1 MNRDVD
7 HRESILGDNPRV
19 GLIGSG
25 SWATAIAKM
34 LLCNVGR
41 LNWHVRSRKNIDL
54 FRATGH
60 NPSYLTSI
68 QFDTGKIAFSD
79 DVNEI
84 VSSSD
89 VLFLVV
95 PSAFVPSVFKDL
107 RVPMSDKYVIS
118 AIKGLVPGN
127 NMIVGTWLNEVM
139 GVAIDRVGVISGPC
153 HAEEVALERLSYLTM
168 ACQNVD
174 LAREYARLITCH
186 FIKTS
191 VSDDIYGTEYAAVL
205 KNIMAIASGVFH
217 GLGYGDNFQAVLI
230 SNAIQEIKRF
240 VDTVH
245 PIPRDIKSSAYLG
258 DLLVTCY
265 SQFSRNRTFGT
276 MLGKGYS
283 VKSAQMEML
292 MVAEGYY
299 ATKSI
304 KTINE
309 RYQVSMPITDCVY
322 NIIYGKV
329 SPIIECMLLTEQ
341 LR

>member
-1 MNRDVD
+1 
-7 HRESILGDNPRV
+7 
-19 GLIGSG
+19 
-25 SWATAIAKM
+25 M
-34 LLCNVGR
+34 LLCNVDH
-41 LNWHVRSRKNIDL
+41 LNWHVRNRKNIEV
-54 FRATGH
+54 FRTTGH
-60 NPSYLTSI
+60 NPSYLSSI
-68 QFDTGKIAFSD
+68 QFDTSKISFSD
-79 DVNEI
+79 DINKI
-84 VSSSD
+84 VRESD
-89 VLFLVV
+89 VLFVVV
-95 PSAFVPSVFKDL
+95 PSAFVQSVFANMTESL
-107 RVPMSDKYVIS
+107 SDKYVIS
-118 AIKGLVPGN
+118 AIKGLIPES
-127 NMIVGTWLNEVM
+127 NMIIGAWLNQVM
-139 GVAIDRVGVISGPC
+139 GVPIDRVGVISGPC

-186 FIKTS
+186 FIKTC

-304 KTINE
+304 KAINE
-309 RYQVSMPITDCVY
+309 RYQVPMPITDCVY

-329 SPIIECMLLTEQ
+329 SPVIECMLLTEQ

>member
-1 MNRDVD
+1 MI
-7 HRESILGDNPRV
+7 EEEGAEPILGKNPRI

-34 LLCNVGR
+34 LLCNVDR
-41 LNWHVRSRKNIDL
+41 LNWHVRNPKNIEA
-54 FRATGH
+54 FRTTGR
-60 NPSYLTSI
+60 NPSYLSSVEFNT
-68 QFDTGKIAFSD
+68 QKIFFSS

-84 VSSSD
+84 VENSD

-95 PSAFVPSVFKDL
+95 PSAFIKDAL
-107 RVPMSDKYVIS
+107 KSLKISLKDKYVIS
-118 AIKGLVPGN
+118 AIKGLIPDE
-127 NMIVGTWLNEVM
+127 NMIIGTWLAQRMEVP
-139 GVAIDRVGVISGPC
+139 IDRIGVVSGPC
-153 HAEEVALERLSYLTM
+153 HAEEVALERLSYLTI
-168 ACQNVD
+168 ACQNVE
-174 LAREYARLITCH
+174 LAREYAHLVTCP

-191 VSDDIYGTEYAAVL
+191 VSDDIYGTEYSAVL

-299 ATKSI
+299 AVKSI
-304 KTINE
+304 KAIND
-309 RYQVSMPITDCVY
+309 RYGVSMPITDCVY
-322 NIIYGKV
+322 NIVYGKV
-329 SPIIECMLLTEQ
+329 SPRIECMLLTEQ
-341 LR
+341 LH

>member
-1 MNRDVD
+1 MNTMDD
-7 HRESILGDNPRV
+7 KPELILGDKPRV
-19 GLIGSG
+19 GLVGSG

-34 LLCNVGR
+34 LLCNVDH
-41 LNWHVRSRKNIDL
+41 LNWHVRNRKNIEV
-54 FRATGH
+54 FRTTGH
-60 NPSYLTSI
+60 NPSYLSSI
-68 QFDTGKIAFSD
+68 QFDTTKISFSD
-79 DVNEI
+79 DINKI
-84 VSSSD
+84 VRESD
-89 VLFLVV
+89 VLFVVV
-95 PSAFVPSVFKDL
+95 PSAFVQSVFANL
-107 RVPMSDKYVIS
+107 TESLSDKYVIS
-118 AIKGLVPGN
+118 AIKGLIPES
-127 NMIVGTWLNEVM
+127 NMIIGAWLNQVM
-139 GVAIDRVGVISGPC
+139 GVPIDRVGVISGPC

-186 FIKTS
+186 FIKTC

-304 KTINE
+304 KAINE
-309 RYQVSMPITDCVY
+309 RYQVPMPITDCVY

-329 SPIIECMLLTEQ
+329 SPVIECMLLTEQ

>member
-1 MNRDVD
+1 MAA
-7 HRESILGDNPRV
+7 ESILGDNPRV

-34 LLCNVGR
+34 LLTNVDR
-41 LNWHVRSRKNIDL
+41 LAWHVRNNKNL
-54 FRATGH
+54 QQFRLTGH
-60 NPSYLTSI
+60 NPSYLTSV
-68 QFDTGKIAFSD
+68 QFDTQRILFSSNVAEVID
-79 DVNEI
+79 D
-84 VSSSD
+84 SD
-89 VLFLVV
+89 VLILAV
-95 PSAFVPSVFKDL
+95 PSAFVKATLDGQHERL
-107 RVPMSDKYVIS
+107 KNKYVIS
-118 AIKGLVPGN
+118 AVKGLIPGDNTLVGVYLNRELGVPLEH
-127 NMIVGTWLNEVM
+127 I
-139 GVAIDRVGVISGPC
+139 GVISGPC
-153 HAEEVALERLSYLTM
+153 HAEEVAFERLSYLTLS
-168 ACQNVD
+168 CQNID
-174 LAREYARLITCH
+174 LAQEFANLLACH

-230 SNAIQEIKRF
+230 SNALQEMKRF

-283 VKSAQMEML
+283 VRSAQMEML

-299 ATKSI
+299 AVKSI
-304 KTINE
+304 KEIND
-309 RYQVSMPITDCVY
+309 RYQVDMPITDCVY
-322 NIIYGKV
+322 NIVYGKV
-329 SPIIECMLLTEQ
+329 SPIIECVLLTEH

>member
-1 MNRDVD
+1 MAA
-7 HRESILGDNPRV
+7 ESILGDNPRV

-34 LLCNVGR
+34 LLANVDR
-41 LNWHVRSRKNIDL
+41 LAWHVRNNKNL
-54 FRATGH
+54 QQFRLTGH
-60 NPSYLTSI
+60 NPSYLTSV
-68 QFDTGKIAFSD
+68 QFDTQRILFSSNVAEVID
-79 DVNEI
+79 D
-84 VSSSD
+84 SD
-89 VLFLVV
+89 VLILAV
-95 PSAFVPSVFKDL
+95 PSAFVKATLDGQHERL
-107 RVPMSDKYVIS
+107 KNKYVIS
-118 AIKGLVPGN
+118 AVKGLIPGDNTLVGVYLNRELGVPLEH
-127 NMIVGTWLNEVM
+127 I
-139 GVAIDRVGVISGPC
+139 GVISGPC
-153 HAEEVALERLSYLTM
+153 HAEEVAFERLSYLTLS
-168 ACQNVD
+168 CQNID
-174 LAREYARLITCH
+174 LAQEFANLLACH

-230 SNAIQEIKRF
+230 SNALQEMKRF

-283 VKSAQMEML
+283 VRSAQMEML

-299 ATKSI
+299 AVKSI
-304 KTINE
+304 KEIND
-309 RYQVSMPITDCVY
+309 RYQVDMPITDCVY
-322 NIIYGKV
+322 NIVYGKV
-329 SPIIECMLLTEQ
+329 SPIIECVLLTEH

>member
-1 MNRDVD
+1 MVAIDD
-7 HRESILGDNPRV
+7 TPESILGDSPRV

-34 LLCNVGR
+34 LLCNVDH
-41 LNWHVRSRKNIDL
+41 LNWHVRSRKNIET

-60 NPSYLTSI
+60 NPSYLSSI
-68 QFDTGKIAFSD
+68 QFDIRKISFSD
-79 DVNEI
+79 DINTI
-84 VSSSD
+84 VRNSD
-89 VLFLVV
+89 VLFVVV
-95 PSAFVPSVFKDL
+95 PSAFVQSVFANL
-107 RVPMSDKYVIS
+107 TESLADKYVIS
-118 AIKGLVPGN
+118 AIKGLIPDS
-127 NMIVGTWLNEVM
+127 NMIIGTWLNQVM
-139 GVAIDRVGVISGPC
+139 GVPIDRVGVISGPC

-186 FIKTS
+186 FIKTC

-304 KTINE
+304 KAINE
-309 RYQVSMPITDCVY
+309 RYQVPMPITDCVY

-329 SPIIECMLLTEQ
+329 SPVIECMLLTEQ